1 MDPTSDYYQ
10 FEPDYTIIFHSTHKL
25 LEKHSLVNSDLQNK
39 LADDRLDFV
48 RLLCEQGI
56 GRVIYYNYP
65 EIEDTIWGSYATKV
79 QSSFTYQLTK
89 LNYELMNISQAY
101 PNFLYAIWRAS
112 RQNTVVISCLI
123 VPYMSIQR

>member
-56 GRVIYYNYP
+56 GRVIYYRRYYLGKLCYK
-65 EIEDTIWGSYATKV
+65 GSEFVHISVNQA
-79 QSSFTYQLTK
+79 QL
-89 LNYELMNISQAY
+89 
-101 PNFLYAIWRAS
+101 
-112 RQNTVVISCLI
+112 
-123 VPYMSIQR
+123 